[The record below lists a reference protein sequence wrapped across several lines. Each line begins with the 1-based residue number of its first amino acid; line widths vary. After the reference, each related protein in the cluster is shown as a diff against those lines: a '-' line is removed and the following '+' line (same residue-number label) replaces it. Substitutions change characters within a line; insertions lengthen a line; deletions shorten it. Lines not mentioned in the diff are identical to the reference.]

1 MLRNGW
7 KDLMPTN
14 QAERFSKKR
23 LKIGGR
29 DPRAAQTIF
38 LRNREADREIRV
50 VSGQSP

>member
-7 KDLMPTN
+7 EELMPTN

-23 LKIGGR
+23 TKTGQR

-38 LRNREADREIRV
+38 LRNREADRERRV
-50 VSGQSP
+50 SSGQYP